1 MLPRRLFACVVS
13 LGLLSTLTYLTIA
26 GPTDSLKPAVF
37 AIKDARVVTEPGK
50 VLPKATVVIRDG
62 VIEAVGADVKAPAD
76 ALVMDGTG
84 LTVYPGFLDAMSNWG
99 YDNALRRSEGGAPA
113 PEDLAAEALAATKP
127 DNRKGI
133 TPEFQVRTALK
144 SASDAPAEQPA
155 GPPAGAPTGKRG
167 GGRGGAA
174 AAAARGEDDPA
185 DGWRKVGFTAHL
197 IAPDGG
203 IIVGQSALVSL
214 NGATSR
220 ESVLRSPVAL
230 HAALR
235 SVQGGS
241 DYPRALMGV
250 VAHARQTFL
259 DAGWYARTWAA
270 FEQAGGVGKRPPLD
284 PALAAL
290 GPALEGKIPVVF
302 EADTRDE
309 IHRALDFAAE
319 FHLRPILYGGRD
331 AAKVADRL
339 KAENVPVLLR
349 VAYSEGAPRRRF
361 GFGPPPA
368 AGAEE
373 PPAEDDPTPA
383 RAKTDRERKQKEEA
397 GAAAALHK
405 AGVRFAF
412 STQGLGNGPYE
423 KFRTNLRKAV
433 EAGLPADA
441 ALQALTRDAAQ
452 ILGVEKQLGTITPGK
467 AAHVIVTDGDFLAA
481 KTQVRY
487 AFADGVRFEYEK
499 GDDQAAEGKRDFA
512 KRGGRG
518 GKGGEKKDD
527 KEKEK
532 DVAKKGDKSP
542 EPATEIEADRHPKV
556 HTGGNVLVRGATV
569 LTVTKGTLPDTDILI
584 QSGKITAVG
593 KNLEAPA
600 GVKVIDAKGMFVMPG
615 VIDTHCH
622 FAVSGGVNEFSLSV
636 VPEVR
641 VRDVIDSEDVQIY
654 RALAG
659 GVTTA
664 RLLHGSANVI
674 GGQDAVIK
682 LKYGE
687 PAGKLLLADAPRGV
701 KFALGE
707 NVKRTDGRF
716 PNTRLGVEAV
726 LIRAFTEAQAYRH
739 ARDEY
744 ESAKQS
750 GRPAREPRR
759 DLRLEALS
767 DVLSGDLRVHCHCY
781 RADEILMLLR
791 VADRFGFK
799 IRSLQHVLEGYKI
812 AAEIADHGASC
823 STFSD
828 WWAYKIEA
836 FDAIPYNAALLN
848 EAGAVVCL
856 KSDSNELMRHLYQE
870 AAKGVKY
877 GGMSDD
883 EALKMI
889 TLNGAKQLGLDKR
902 TGSIEVGKDGDLAV
916 FNGHPLNSYSRCEM
930 SIVEGEVYFQRSEKL
945 TPFAP
950 AAAAPAKP
958 AAPFKVPAPGK
969 DYVLEGVTVH
979 GSTLENG
986 SASRV
991 LIRDGKIAR
1000 IDTVRGPD
1008 GNSQQA
1014 AKELEE
1020 LEPAILSHKQA
1031 ILGIERLIEETKGK
1045 LKNPNDR
1052 NNPAMK
1058 KLSQDLESEKAALR
1072 RQQAK
1077 LRPILEAMARTDS
1090 PPPPDAN
1097 VTVVQA
1103 KGLHLYPGM
1112 IDAATV
1118 LGLTEVDSAR
1128 ETHDF
1133 TEGGDFQ
1140 PDLRASI
1147 AINPDSELIPVTRAN
1162 GVTTVL
1168 TRPTGSIIAGQ
1179 GALINLAG
1187 WVPRE
1192 MTVVDPV
1199 ALNIEFPGA
1208 FPTMTGDPTLPM
1220 IGRAIA
1226 KKQREEKLHRLR
1238 ELFKQALAYDEA
1250 RKASSSRP
1258 VNPRLEALVPY
1269 VRGQKPVLIQANRA
1283 KEISEALKF
1292 SDEFKLKTIISGGLE
1307 AWKVVDELK
1316 KRKVPVVLGPVMTL
1330 PQESY
1335 DPYDAPF
1342 TCALRLHEAGVPFC
1356 IRSTGTSNTRN
1367 LPYEAAMAVSYGLP
1381 PEEGLK
1387 AVTLY
1392 PAKIL
1397 GVADQLGSIDV
1408 GKRANLVLTNGDM
1421 LQASTQVVAL
1431 FIDGKP
1437 LEPTNKQTRLYDRY
1451 RERLKEVKEGKA
1463 PLGTK

>member
-1 MLPRRLFACVVS
+1 MLPRRLLSFAATLAL
-13 LGLLSTLTYLTIA
+13 LGTLSYMALA
-26 GPTDSLKPAVF
+26 GQTDTLKPAVF
-37 AIKDARVVTEPGK
+37 AVKSARIVVEPGK
-50 VLPKATVVIRDG
+50 ILEKATVVIRDG
-62 VIEAVGADVKAPAD
+62 VIEAVGTDVTPPAD
-76 ALVMDGTG
+76 ALVTDGAG
-84 LTVYPGFLDAMSNWG
+84 LTVYPGLLDAMSNWG
-99 YDNALRRSEGGAPA
+99 YDNALRRSEGGPPA
-113 PEDLAAEALAATKP
+113 AEDLAADALAATKP

-144 SASDAPAEQPA
+144 GAPEPAPEQPA
-155 GPPAGAPTGKRG
+155 GPPAGRRG
-167 GGRGGAA
+167 PAA
-174 AAAARGEDDPA
+174 AAAGPKTEEDPA
-185 DGWRKVGFTAHL
+185 EAWRKVGFTAHL

-214 NGATSR
+214 SGGTAR
-220 ESVLRSPVAL
+220 DAVLRAPVAL
-230 HAALR
+230 HASLR
-235 SVQGGS
+235 TVQGGNE
-241 DYPRALMGV
+241 YPRALMGV
-250 VAHARQTFL
+250 VAHARQTLL
-259 DAGWYARTWAA
+259 DAGWYARIWRA
-270 FEQAGGVGKRPPLD
+270 FDEAGGVGRRPPLD

-290 GPALEGKIPVVF
+290 GPALEGKLSVVF
-302 EADTRDE
+302 EADSNDE

-319 FHLRPILYGGRD
+319 FHLKPILYGGRH
-331 AAKVADRL
+331 AAKAAQRL

-349 VAYSEGAPRRRF
+349 LAYSEGPPRRRF
-361 GFGPPPA
+361 GFFEPPP
-368 AGAEE
+368 GSEQQT
-373 PPAEDDPTPA
+373 PPEDDPTPA
-383 RAKTDRERKQKEEA
+383 RAKADREQKQKEEQ
-397 GAAAALHK
+397 GAAAALNK
-405 AGVRFAF
+405 AGVRFAI
-412 STQGLGNGPYE
+412 STQGLGNDKPAE

-433 EAGLPADA
+433 EAGLPAEAALRALTVDA
-441 ALQALTRDAAQ
+441 AR
-452 ILGVEKQLGTITPGK
+452 ILGVERQLGTIAPGK
-467 AAHVIVTDGDFLAA
+467 AAHLFVTDGDFLAE

-487 AFADGVRFEYEK
+487 VFADGVRFEYDKPDEK
-499 GDDQAAEGKRDFA
+499 DAKKDGKKD
-512 KRGGRG
+512 RG
-518 GKGGEKKDD
+518 GKGDDKGEKKDD
-527 KEKEK
+527 KGS
-532 DVAKKGDKSP
+532 AKKADKGP
-542 EPATEIEADRHPKV
+542 EPATEIEADRRPKR

-569 LTVTKGTLPDTDILI
+569 LTVTKGTLPETDILI
-584 QSGKITAVG
+584 QGGKIAAVG
-593 KNLEAPA
+593 KKLQVPA
-600 GVKVIDAKGMFVMPG
+600 GVEVIDAAGMFVMPG

-682 LKYGE
+682 LKFGE
-687 PAGKLLLADAPRGV
+687 PAGKLVLADAPRGV

-726 LIRAFTEAQAYRH
+726 LVRAFTEAQAYQR
-739 ARDEY
+739 AREEY
-744 ESAKQS
+744 ESAKHS
-750 GRPAREPRR
+750 TRPAREPRR

-767 DVLSGDLRVHCHCY
+767 DVLRGDLRVHCHCY

-812 AAEIADHGASC
+812 AAEIAEHGASC

-836 FDAIPYNAALLN
+836 YDAIPFNSALLN

-870 AAKGVKY
+870 AGKCVKY
-877 GGMSDD
+877 GGMTED
-883 EALKMI
+883 EALRTI

-902 TGSIEVGKDGDLAV
+902 TGSIEVGKDGDLAI

-930 SIVEGEVYFQRSEKL
+930 TIVDGEIYFQRSDKL
-945 TPFAP
+945 TPFTP
-950 AAAAPAKP
+950 AAAAPAK
-958 AAPFKVPAPGK
+958 AAPAFKAASPGLTS
-969 DYVLEGVTVH
+969 YVLNGATVH
-979 GSTLENG
+979 PVTGPALENH
-986 SASRV
+986 RV
-991 LIRDGKIAR
+991 VVRDGKIA
-1000 IDTVRGPD
+1000 
-1008 GNSQQA
+1008 
-1014 AKELEE
+1014 K
-1020 LEPAILSHKQA
+1020 LEPASSPSADSNGLPV
-1031 ILGIERLIEETKGK
+1031 IE
-1045 LKNPNDR
+1045 
-1052 NNPAMK
+1052 
-1058 KLSQDLESEKAALR
+1058 AA
-1072 RQQAK
+1072 
-1077 LRPILEAMARTDS
+1077 
-1090 PPPPDAN
+1090 
-1097 VTVVQA
+1097 
-1103 KGLHLYPGM
+1103 GLHLYPGM

-1140 PDLRASI
+1140 PDLRAST

-1192 MTVVDPV
+1192 MVIVDPL
-1199 ALNIEFPGA
+1199 ALHIEFPGA
-1208 FPTMTGDPTLPM
+1208 FPTFTGDPTLPM
-1220 IGRAIA
+1220 LGRAIA
-1226 KKQREEKLHRLR
+1226 KKQREEKLRRLR
-1238 ELFKQALAYDEA
+1238 QLFQQAKAHDDA
-1250 RKASSSRP
+1250 RKASSS
-1258 VNPRLEALVPY
+1258 VVANPRLEALAPY
-1269 VRGQKPVLIQANRA
+1269 LRGEKPVLIQANRA
-1283 KEISEALKF
+1283 QEIRDALKF
-1292 SDEFKLKTIISGGLE
+1292 ADDFKLKAIISGGLE
-1307 AWKVVDELK
+1307 SWKVVDELK
-1316 KRKVPVVLGPVMTL
+1316 KRHTPVVLGPVMTL

-1335 DPYDAPF
+1335 DPYDSPF
-1342 TCALRLHEAGVPFC
+1342 TCALKLHEAGVPFC

-1367 LPYEAAMAVSYGLP
+1367 LPYEAAMAISYGLP
-1381 PEEGLK
+1381 PDEGLK

-1397 GVADQLGSIDV
+1397 GVAEQLGSIES
-1408 GKRANLVLTNGDM
+1408 GKRANLVLANGDI
-1421 LQASTQVVAL
+1421 LQASTQVACV

-1437 LEPTNKQTRLYDRY
+1437 YEPVSKHTRLYDRY